1 MENPIYCNDDGAE
14 PRRRGRVT
22 NTNVGNPSGAQT
34 ISGPDIL
41 QHFEKRVERN
51 GKEWMLCSYCFKR
64 YVSTKQTSHLRRHM
78 NTCASNRNRGG
89 GGEDLPISGDEQ
101 IGGNHTADQL
111 ALIDRQL
118 TDLDLIRLMI
128 TRGIRSLVSRKS
140 ELLKVYRE
148 EKEKFCNYL
157 EKLPVRF
164 SLAIDEEAIIDDAY
178 IWITVSYIDVIN
190 NHWSLK
196 NKMLG
201 FRKIDPGSDYVETV
215 KGVPSEWRIDRKLFS
230 VIDDNNKDKLGDIQ
244 SWDNV
249 QDSLPPG
256 GHLIYAGS
264 LNHML
269 SEWTSIVQGQ
279 ADTLVEKIGS
289 CVTCVNGPSVNASF
303 KYAVQELGM
312 EDDGSMPKKRTNNK
326 IIMLDAALKFR
337 PAFDRLKD
345 INKDFDVNLILTDP
359 EYNEAKKISD
369 VLKCCKL
376 ENSKGRFLTP
386 NIYIQIIC
394 EIYKKL
400 PLVLANPVDLDSVT
414 KIRDSFWEKYGV
426 VLAIAAFLDPRF
438 DRDTLGQWFEEI
450 FDRDAVDAHLEQFFV
465 NLFQFYKAYGGSG
478 DINSTGSEYG
488 EYMTDRDL
496 IRTPN
501 LDILIWW
508 NVKAERFPTFAR
520 MAQDIFTIPF
530 YTTLTHFGSELEQ
543 EINSAMGATEIDFDI
558 LEAYICLKSW
568 LKN

>member
-1 MENPIYCNDDGAE
+1 
-14 PRRRGRVT
+14 
-22 NTNVGNPSGAQT
+22 
-34 ISGPDIL
+34 
-41 QHFEKRVERN
+41 
-51 GKEWMLCSYCFKR
+51 MLCRYCFKR
-64 YVSTKQTSHLRRHM
+64 YISTKQISHICRHM

-89 GGEDLPISGDEQ
+89 GGEDLPVSGDKL
-101 IGGNHTADQL
+101 IKGNHTANQL

-118 TDLDLIRLMI
+118 NDWDLIKLMI
-128 TRGIRSLVSRKS
+128 TGGIKSLNSRKS
-140 ELLKVYRE
+140 ELLDVYRE

-164 SLAIDEEAIIDDAY
+164 SLTIDEEAISDDAAMSDDSY
-178 IWITVSYIDVIN
+178 IWITVNYIDVIN
-190 NHWSLK
+190 NHWALK

-201 FRKIDPGSDYVETV
+201 FRKIASGSDYVETV
-215 KGVPSEWRIDRKLFS
+215 KGVLSEWRIDRKLFS
-230 VIDDNNKDKLGDIQ
+230 IIDDNNKDKLGDIQ
-244 SWDNV
+244 RWDNV

-303 KYAVQELGM
+303 RYAVQELGM
-312 EDDGSMPKKRTNNK
+312 EDDGCMPKKPTDNK
-326 IIMLDAALKFR
+326 IIMLEAALKFR
-337 PAFDRLKD
+337 PAFDRLKE
-345 INKDFDVNLILTDP
+345 INDDFYMNLILTNR
-359 EYNEAKKISD
+359 EYSETEKILD
-369 VLKCCKL
+369 VLKGCKL
-376 ENSKGRFLTP
+376 ANSKGRFLTP

-394 EIYKKL
+394 EIYTKL
-400 PLVLANPVDLDSVT
+400 PLVLANPVDLDLVT
-414 KIRDSFWEKYGV
+414 KIRDSFWKKYGV

-438 DRDTLGQWFEEI
+438 DRDTLGQWFGVI
-450 FDRDAVDAHLEQFFV
+450 FDSDVDTHLKQFFD

-478 DINSTGSEYG
+478 DINSSSSEYG
-488 EYMTDRDL
+488 EYMRDRDL
-496 IRTPN
+496 IQTPN

-520 MAQDIFTIPF
+520 MAQDIFAIPF
-530 YTTLTHFGSELEQ
+530 YTTLKHLGSELEQ